1 MQIIINTVVVQ
12 TFAFALL
19 KFTLT
24 LSLIPLLSYS
34 LSIKKVFFTI
44 GWRYY
49 DVLSAL
55 KIGIFPA
62 KSLP

>member
-49 DVLSAL
+49 DVLSTL